1 VNTEL
6 VLRLACTATPRWLP
20 SQVQVTLILFRHEKC
35 VEEKGLYRPNE
46 EWTHSRHKRTKGR
59 ILVVNDEEPI
69 RDIVS
74 SMLTTDGYQ
83 CRTAADGLEALA
95 VLDSEEFALLLTNLM
110 MPNLDGIGL
119 LERTKDKFP
128 DMPVVLES
136 AVHDISVYLAFIRN
150 GGYDYLLEPFE
161 REQLLNVVQ
170 RALEYRRLKLEN
182 RALQAQVAKLRK

>member
-1 VNTEL
+1 
-6 VLRLACTATPRWLP
+6 
-20 SQVQVTLILFRHEKC
+20 
-35 VEEKGLYRPNE
+35 
-46 EWTHSRHKRTKGR
+46 
-59 ILVVNDEEPI
+59 
-69 RDIVS
+69 
-74 SMLTTDGYQ
+74 MLTTDGYQ

-95 VLDSEEFALLLTNLM
+95 VLDSEQFALLLTNLM